1 MNWYRKAGIEECP
14 NISSHLSM
22 IEKVRG
28 NRKPK
33 GWQYTSPDD
42 FIKRHGV
49 PFRSAPLTEEEQKV
63 IARFLKRKGCYRAK
77 MCHYN
82 AQSISMALSSMKLV
96 EGYVFPSLIPIYHSW
111 NSLNGKVIDFTLR
124 DDAGNPILG
133 TIPQGWEYF
142 GVTMPDETAQ
152 GRWADT
158 GMAGPV
164 IDDFERGFPLLG
176 KEWKGASTRTA
187 MVTREFRKEMW
198 SKERVIGTSKW
209 IIKGRPVP
217 GGDEWD
223 LTVENDCVMEYP
235 KFFHG
240 KYPVPSRVLWDHPEK
255 VPSDVRRYVERLLYL
270 LESRQPEVK
279 EQLDQ
284 VKRTVDSIWGDMEDL
299 NGLV

>member
-1 MNWYRKAGIEECP
+1 
-14 NISSHLSM
+14 
-22 IEKVRG
+22 
-28 NRKPK
+28 
-33 GWQYTSPDD
+33 
-42 FIKRHGV
+42 
-49 PFRSAPLTEEEQKV
+49 
-63 IARFLKRKGCYRAK
+63 
-77 MCHYN
+77 
-82 AQSISMALSSMKLV
+82 
-96 EGYVFPSLIPIYHSW
+96 
-111 NSLNGKVIDFTLR
+111 
-124 DDAGNPILG
+124 
-133 TIPQGWEYF
+133 
-142 GVTMPDETAQ
+142 
-152 GRWADT
+152 
-158 GMAGPV
+158 
-164 IDDFERGFPLLG
+164 
-176 KEWKGASTRTA
+176 
-187 MVTREFRKEMW
+187 MW